1 MSQSWNRRLFL
12 KSTTAGAGAGIAAF
26 RTDPAAAADPPSEGP
41 EDHRTGTLRI
51 ERTTVEYAERLLG
64 TDIERPRLTWEL
76 SATGHGA
83 RQSAYRIQVALDPG
97 ELRDGTNAAAAR
109 PVWDSGKVASDRSVG
124 VPYGGPELRPRTR
137 YHWRV
142 RVWDGAGR
150 PSRWSQVRW
159 WETTLSDADWQ
170 AHWIGAGPAPQPPS
184 LSAAS
189 WIWSPGA
196 SSSDAPVGTCW
207 FRAALPLPDGARVR
221 RATVVATADDDFTL
235 HLDGRQVLH
244 APERQD
250 GWRTGHMA
258 DVTEATERARA
269 AGRPVVLAARATNRP
284 GASVNPAGLLVRLVV
299 ETEDGDGPYE
309 LVTGRPGWRVSVT
322 EPQGGWQRPEFDD
335 SDWAE
340 AAVLAPYGQGPW
352 GDGVSVAVPEQP
364 APLLRR
370 AFTVRRRISRARL
383 HISGLAYYEAEIN
396 GRRVGRQVLDPGFT
410 DYDETVLYAVHD
422 VTALLRRGENAIG
435 VTLGRGFF
443 GMTTPNVWN
452 WHRPP
457 WHGEPRLL
465 AQLEIDHPDGSRTN
479 VASDGAWRITEGPT
493 LSNSLYAGETYDARR
508 APRGWTRPGFDDS
521 GWRTAGVQEA
531 PRGTLTAQPHDPI
544 EIIETVRPTEI
555 SELRPGV
562 YVVDMGRTMAGW
574 TRLTV
579 RGAAPGTV
587 VRLVHGEKRKADGSV
602 HAETGHVPGRFQTDE
617 YICAGGGAD
626 SGSDEIWE
634 PKFSYKGF
642 RYVEIHGLPARP
654 SPGQV
659 LGRLVH
665 TRVEEV
671 SSFRCSEPF
680 YEWLD
685 GAMRRTVLNNLHGI
699 PTDTPMYEKNG
710 WTGDAQVGTPVMAYA
725 FGVHRFLSKWLGDLA
740 DSQNGEGQLPVIV
753 PSGGWG
759 YQELAPAPEWTTVH
773 PFVVREMYR
782 VYGDERVAREH
793 WATLTRYLDWELARL
808 KDGLAVTALGDWVA
822 PGYEIPPEDTRL
834 TATAYLHRAL
844 LHTAEL
850 GEVLGEDEV
859 VKRYREAADKL
870 KTAFNEAFLSPDGHY
885 RTAKDPGYR
894 QTSNAIPLAFGLV
907 PAGARTSVLD
917 SLVADIEARGNH
929 LNTGCL
935 GTSVLLKVLCDHGR
949 PDVAHAVATQRTYPS
964 WGYWHA
970 NGADT
975 MWEMWPL
982 DSRSRDHYFLGT
994 VAQWLYENVAG
1005 LRPGDAGYRTF
1016 SVRPDA
1022 RTGVDWARTSIRT
1035 VRGEAAVSWSRLDR
1049 ELRLSVR
1056 VPVGST
1062 AEVHLPARAPA
1073 QVAAPNGAELLRSDP
1088 DFVVFRVGHGTWA
1101 FSSPA

>member
-1 MSQSWNRRLFL
+1 MGQIWNRRLFL
-12 KSTTAGAGAGIAAF
+12 KSTTAGAGAGFTALSAG
-26 RTDPAAAADPPSEGP
+26 PAAAAGAPAQGP
-41 EDHRTGTLRI
+41 RDGRTGALRI

-64 TDIERPRLTWEL
+64 TDAERPRLSWEL
-76 SATGHGA
+76 SAPGRGA
-83 RQSAYRIQVALDPG
+83 RQSAYQVQVALTPR
-97 ELRDGTNAAAAR
+97 ELTDGTGKAAKL
-109 PVWDSGKVASDRSVG
+109 VWDSGKVASDRSVG
-124 VPYGGPELRPRTR
+124 VPYGGPPPRPRTR

-142 RVWDGAGR
+142 RAWDGAGR
-150 PSRWSQVRW
+150 PSPWSEVHW
-159 WETTLSDADWQ
+159 WETTLSEADWQ
-170 AHWIGAGPAPQPPS
+170 ARWIGAGDPAQPPS
-184 LSAAS
+184 LSGAS

-196 SSSDAPVGTCW
+196 TSSDAPEGPCW
-207 FRAALPLPDGARVR
+207 FRAALRLPDGGTRVR

-235 HLDGRQVLH
+235 HLDGRQVLD
-244 APERQD
+244 APEQQD
-250 GWRTGHMA
+250 GWRTGHAA
-258 DVTEATERARA
+258 DVTEAVEEARA

-284 GASVNPAGLLVRLVV
+284 GASVNPGGLLVRLVV
-299 ETEDGDGPYE
+299 ETEGGGGPHE
-309 LVTGRPGWRVSVT
+309 LVTGTGWRVSAT
-322 EPQGGWQRPEFDD
+322 EPQDGWQRPEFDD
-335 SDWAE
+335 TGWAE

-352 GDGVSVAVPEQP
+352 GSGVSVAVPEQP

-383 HISGLAYYEAEIN
+383 YISGLAYYEAEIN

-422 VTALLRRGENAIG
+422 VTGLLRRGENAIG

-465 AQLEIDHPDGSRTN
+465 AQLEIDHPDGSRTT
-479 VASDGAWRITEGPT
+479 VASDGEWRITEGPT

-508 APRGWTRPGFDDS
+508 APRGWTSPGFDD
-521 GWRTAGVQEA
+521 GDWRTAGVRQA
-531 PRGTLTAQPHDPI
+531 PRGSLRAQPHDPI
-544 EIIETVRPTEI
+544 EIAETVRPKEI
-555 SELRPGV
+555 SELRAGV

-579 RGAAPGTV
+579 PGADAGTV
-587 VRLVHGEKRKADGSV
+587 VRLVHGEKLKADGSV
-602 HAETGHVPGRFQTDE
+602 QAETGHVPGRFQTDE
-617 YICAGGGAD
+617 YICAGGGE
-626 SGSDEIWE
+626 DEVWE

-642 RYVEIHGLPARP
+642 RYVEIHGLPGRP
-654 SPGQV
+654 SKEQV

-665 TRVEEV
+665 SQVEEV
-671 SSFRCSEPF
+671 SSFASSEPF

-710 WTGDAQVGTPVMAYA
+710 WTGDAQVGTPVMTYA
-725 FGVHRFLSKWLGDLA
+725 FGMHRFLSKWLGDLA
-740 DSQNGEGQLPVIV
+740 DSQNGAGQLPVIV

-759 YQELAPAPEWTTVH
+759 YAELAPSPEWTTVF
-773 PFVVREMYR
+773 PFVVREVYR
-782 VYGDERVAREH
+782 AYGDERVAREH
-793 WATLTRYLDWELARL
+793 WATLTRYLDWELSRL
-808 KDGLAVTALGDWVA
+808 RDGLAVTALGDWVA

-834 TATAYLHRAL
+834 TASAYLHRAL
-844 LHTAEL
+844 THTAEL
-850 GEVLGEDEV
+850 GELLGEDGA
-859 VKRYREAADKL
+859 VKRYREAAENL
-870 KTAFNEAFLSPDGHY
+870 KAAFNEAFLSPEGHY

-907 PAGARTSVLD
+907 PAGARASVVD

-935 GTSVLLKVLCDHGR
+935 GTSVLLKVLCAHGR
-949 PDVAHAVATQRTYPS
+949 PDVAHAVATQRSYPS
-964 WGYWHA
+964 WGYWQA

-1022 RTGVDWARTSIRT
+1022 RTGVNWARTSIRT
-1035 VRGEAAVSWSRLDR
+1035 VRGEAAVSWSRLGR

-1062 AEVHLPARAPA
+1062 AEVHVPGKARDL
-1073 QVAAPNGAELLRSDP
+1073 VAAPKGAEFLRSDP
-1088 DFVVFRVGHGTWA
+1088 AFVVFRVGHGEWA
-1101 FSSPA
+1101 FTGPA